1 MDVQT
6 SLKFNGIVIESRSGD
21 NYINATQMC
30 KAGGKLFAEWTRLKN
45 TQVIFSELS
54 ADMNIPISGL
64 VDMKK
69 GGNDKNC
76 QGSWIHPDLA
86 VQLAQWISP
95 SFAIQVSRWIRE
107 LFFRGSVSVND
118 RRSDDELQRLTVEY
132 EQKLREKDAQL
143 LASRQKELRLSAFIK
158 ITTKL
163 ETNEILYIGT
173 SDAYQ
178 RRNRFKVGGVALE
191 SALPGRFSTYN
202 SGRPADDRFYCV
214 RFWKVHSYSAVEK
227 IVKTCLVHF
236 KDKRNED
243 YHIHGDALVEALE
256 FIVQHDGEAIEWI
269 NGRTE
274 TFAQQ
279 TIESEPCN
287 FQPVVL
293 KKRMTITAG
302 EQQVDICDIS
312 NWSQDHIDSEITAII
327 SIYKQRRELESLG
340 GQSVHW
346 KEVVEIIK
354 ERHQPRLIRPWRNL
368 FKNNLSRYSEDLKLK
383 GLGTI

>member
-1 MDVQT
+1 MNVQT
-6 SLKFNGIVIESRSGD
+6 SLKLNGIIIESRSED
-21 NYINATQMC
+21 NYVNATQMC
-30 KAGGKLFAEWTRLKN
+30 KAGGKLFAEWARLKN
-45 TQVIFSELS
+45 TQAIFSELS

-64 VDMKK
+64 INMKK
-69 GGNDKNC
+69 GGNDKNY

-107 LFFRGSVSVND
+107 LFLRGSVSVD
-118 RRSDDELQRLTVEY
+118 SRRSDDELKQLTIEY
-132 EQKLREKDAQL
+132 EQKLQEKDAQL
-143 LASRQKELRLSAFIK
+143 LASRQKELRLNAFIK

-163 ETNEILYIGT
+163 ETNEIIYIGT

-178 RRNRFKVGGVALE
+178 RHNRFKVGGVASE

-202 SGRPADDRFYCV
+202 SGRPADDKFYCA

-236 KDKRNED
+236 KDKSNED

-269 NGRTE
+269 NNRSE
-274 TFAQQ
+274 AFAQK

-287 FQPVVL
+287 FQPIVL
-293 KKRMTITAG
+293 KRRMTITAG
-302 EQQVDICDIS
+302 DQQVDICDIS
-312 NWSQDHIDSEITAII
+312 NWSQEQIDSEIAAII
-327 SIYKQRRELESLG
+327 AIYKQRKALDSLG
-340 GQSVHW
+340 GQLVLW
-346 KEVVEIIK
+346 KEFVEIIK
-354 ERHQPRLIRPWRNL
+354 ERHQPRLITPWRDL
-368 FKNNLSRYSEDLKLK
+368 FKKNLSRYSEDLKLK
-383 GLGTI
+383 GLGSI